1 MASHANNRPSPP
13 RPPLPPAP
21 SYVAKAY
28 EKLCKKSGAPG
39 GGGHPDVVFL
49 KASFC
54 ISVLLTSSFC
64 RRPPPTP
71 PPPHPQHNVLDDEDG
86 RTELAVEQGVRAVP
100 TFMLYRA
107 GAVVATLSTR
117 DKAAVAAAIN
127 AASGFDW
134 LA

>member
-1 MASHANNRPSPP
+1 
-13 RPPLPPAP
+13 
-21 SYVAKAY
+21 
-28 EKLCKKSGAPG
+28 
-39 GGGHPDVVFL
+39 
-49 KASFC
+49 
-54 ISVLLTSSFC
+54 
-64 RRPPPTP
+64 
-71 PPPHPQHNVLDDEDG
+71 VLDDEDG